1 VFGNSL
7 KPRGAPPCRTPSSS
21 DSIAAVAKRSSTH
34 LFESLDQVRVITD
47 AWLDTYNTERRHD
60 RLGRVPPLIF
70 LPRPDVSVVSSFA
83 VST

>member
-1 VFGNSL
+1 
-7 KPRGAPPCRTPSSS
+7 
-21 DSIAAVAKRSSTH
+21 
-34 LFESLDQVRVITD
+34 VITD

-60 RLGRVPPLIF
+60 SLGRVPPLIF

>member
-1 VFGNSL
+1 
-7 KPRGAPPCRTPSSS
+7 
-21 DSIAAVAKRSSTH
+21 
-34 LFESLDQVRVITD
+34 VITD